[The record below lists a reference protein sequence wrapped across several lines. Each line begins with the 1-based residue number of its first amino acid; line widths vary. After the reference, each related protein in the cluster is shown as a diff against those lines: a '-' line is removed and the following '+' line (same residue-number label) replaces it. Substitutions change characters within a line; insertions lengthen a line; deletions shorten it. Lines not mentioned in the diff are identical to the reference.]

1 MFKTLL
7 QLIENFDGVLK
18 LDFLP
23 VGFKK
28 NPNFLIDFLDE
39 LGNFKQKRIYISNC
53 NFFFYILQQQTL
65 CI

>member
-28 NPNFLIDFLDE
+28 EILIL
-39 LGNFKQKRIYISNC
+39 
-53 NFFFYILQQQTL
+53 LQTSL
-65 CI
+65 VL

>member
-28 NPNFLIDFLDE
+28 EILILLQISLVLLTMNMN
-39 LGNFKQKRIYISNC
+39 LGANAMMGITVNS
-53 NFFFYILQQQTL
+53 
-65 CI
+65 